1 MLRKKRIKE
10 FSQQLLPEV
19 EIDSKP
25 LLESVILE
33 GIFMFVTEIDSSV
46 SYYNHAALKN
56 LHSCLLV
63 NRQWCEST
71 VRILWRRPFSPF
83 HNGGHKLITT
93 YLRSLDVEERRDLKL
108 KGIKLPSASPIPLF
122 NYPSLIRHLDY
133 GEMLYSVEVWCR
145 KLPKK
150 RPDSVISIMRVLLRH
165 FLHNAGPLSSL
176 KLATLGEDYTD
187 EKCMIL
193 TEPEIKGLITSVRT
207 LSLDGFYYSEQGL
220 LAKLPELCQNV
231 EHLYLRGWYGHQ
243 PYKADTTSSMNDSAA
258 ISLRRLIK
266 AQKNLK
272 TFDMINCRAYLGYM
286 ISALDTQSITLRSM
300 KFRLVDFKDCGPW
313 EGLASCIKLKN
324 LEFWFCKGIT
334 HKMIKPLLGKIFT
347 ELEEVKLL
355 QYGIGCEEFN
365 YWVNNING
373 ISSTS
378 NCNTCT
384 VVDEYEPEN
393 TKLYC

>member
-19 EIDSKP
+19 ELDSKP
-25 LLESVILE
+25 LLESVVLE
-33 GIFMFVTEIDSSV
+33 EIFI
-46 SYYNHAALKN
+46 
-56 LHSCLLV
+56 
-63 NRQWCEST
+63 
-71 VRILWRRPFSPF
+71 PF

-108 KGIKLPSASPIPLF
+108 KGIKLPPAAPIPLF

-145 KLPKK
+145 NLSK
-150 RPDSVISIMRVLLRH
+150 RRSDSVISVMRVLLRL
-165 FLHNAGPLSSL
+165 FLNHAGPLTSL
-176 KLATLGEDYTD
+176 KLATLGEDYHD

-193 TEPEIKGLITSVRT
+193 TELEIKGLITSLRT
-207 LSLDGFYYSEQGL
+207 LSLDGFDYNQHGL
-220 LAKLPELCQNV
+220 LARLPDLCQNL

-243 PYKADTTSSMNDSAA
+243 PCKADDTTIMNDSAA
-258 ISLRRLIK
+258 VSLRRLIK

-272 TFDMINCRAYLGYM
+272 TLDLINL
-286 ISALDTQSITLRSM
+286 
-300 KFRLVDFKDCGPW
+300 DFKDCGPW

-334 HKMIKPLLGKIFT
+334 HKMIKPLVGKIFT

-365 YWVNNING
+365 YWVNNVNG
-373 ISSTS
+373 I
-378 NCNTCT
+378 
-384 VVDEYEPEN
+384 
-393 TKLYC
+393 